1 MNFVYIS
8 PNFPE
13 NHWLFC
19 RSLRSNGVTVLG
31 VGDCPYD
38 NLSRELR
45 ENLTEYYKVS
55 SLENYDEV
63 RRAVAFFI
71 HKYGPIDYL
80 ESNNEYWLEKDAAL
94 RQDFHITTGFQ
105 PEDMPQVKCKSRMKE
120 RYALAG
126 IPTALY
132 HMVDDKAG
140 CLAFIEK
147 VGYPVIVKPDNG
159 VGAVSTYRIGSE
171 AELDA
176 FLAGK
181 DDAQYIMEEYIDG
194 TIVSYDAIVNGSGE
208 PLLEAGNLTVGN
220 IMDIVNEQR
229 SCRVM
234 IRDRLPDKLREMGRA
249 ALKAFGVK
257 KRMVHF
263 EFFELNSD
271 QRIGKAGQY
280 AGLEVNMRPCG
291 GILPTLI
298 NYACSTDV
306 YQIWADMI
314 VFDKSEKSVGERRFC
329 VLAGRRN
336 VRSYV
341 MSLEEVRRVYG
352 GSIVEEGPVDPALAT
367 DLGDYEILA
376 CFRTLDEVMAF
387 FDRALEERQE
397 A

>member
-159 VGAVSTYRIGSE
+159 VGAVST
-171 AELDA
+171 
-176 FLAGK
+176 
-181 DDAQYIMEEYIDG
+181 
-194 TIVSYDAIVNGSGE
+194 
-208 PLLEAGNLTVGN
+208 
-220 IMDIVNEQR
+220 
-229 SCRVM
+229 
-234 IRDRLPDKLREMGRA
+234 
-249 ALKAFGVK
+249 
-257 KRMVHF
+257 
-263 EFFELNSD
+263 
-271 QRIGKAGQY
+271 
-280 AGLEVNMRPCG
+280 
-291 GILPTLI
+291 
-298 NYACSTDV
+298 
-306 YQIWADMI
+306 
-314 VFDKSEKSVGERRFC
+314 
-329 VLAGRRN
+329 
-336 VRSYV
+336 
-341 MSLEEVRRVYG
+341 
-352 GSIVEEGPVDPALAT
+352 
-367 DLGDYEILA
+367 
-376 CFRTLDEVMAF
+376 
-387 FDRALEERQE
+387 
-397 A
+397 